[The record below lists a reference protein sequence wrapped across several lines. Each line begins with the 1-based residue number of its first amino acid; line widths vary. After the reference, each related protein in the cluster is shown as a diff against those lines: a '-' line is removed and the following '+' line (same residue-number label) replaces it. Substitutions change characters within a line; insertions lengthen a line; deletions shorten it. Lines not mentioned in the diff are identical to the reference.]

1 MTSRIRAILWLSL
14 WVGFT
19 PAPNLHAQEQDFL
32 PKLLDPL
39 ARYNPFDPQLSNR
52 PHFFPDEVD
61 RKTREALIHSL
72 THREEQVKVPL
83 DYFQERDRKLLEE
96 RQTVT
101 GLTEH
106 ILDLYNNRLRNREAY
121 LAAQEDALES
131 ASSEQRERILLSRL
145 RHDELNSA
153 NQLLK
158 KSRTNWWGGLVTGF

>member
-1 MTSRIRAILWLSL
+1 M
-14 WVGFT
+14 
-19 PAPNLHAQEQDFL
+19 
-32 PKLLDPL
+32 
-39 ARYNPFDPQLSNR
+39 
-52 PHFFPDEVD
+52 
-61 RKTREALIHSL
+61 
-72 THREEQVKVPL
+72 KVPL

-121 LAAQEDALES
+121 LAAQEEALES

-158 KSRTNWWGGLVTGF
+158 KSSGTFTCSISVMST